1 MIYHGDG
8 LPQFA
13 GDGTRPDSSMI
24 SSGTFDVG
32 DSDPAM
38 NRLLEKNIEMMNRL
52 MNMEFSIPMYG
63 NNGLVKKIK
72 KAQDYERGTKT
83 GRG

>member
-1 MIYHGDG
+1 MGG
-8 LPQFA
+8 
-13 GDGTRPDSSMI
+13 
-24 SSGTFDVG
+24 
-32 DSDPAM
+32 SDPAM

>member
-1 MIYHGDG
+1 
-8 LPQFA
+8 
-13 GDGTRPDSSMI
+13 MI

-52 MNMEFSIPMYG
+52 MNMEFSILMYG

-72 KAQDYERGTKT
+72 KAQDYEQSTKT
-83 GRG
+83 GRRV